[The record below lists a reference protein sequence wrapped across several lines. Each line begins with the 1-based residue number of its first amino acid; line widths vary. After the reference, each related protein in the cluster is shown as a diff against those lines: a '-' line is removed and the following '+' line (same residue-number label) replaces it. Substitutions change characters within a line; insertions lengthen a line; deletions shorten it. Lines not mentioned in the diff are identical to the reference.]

1 MVLSH
6 NPDCRDYV
14 ATTIHNRILCLVEKE
29 NEMDKKQHLQNIRE
43 AYSEVNRTRIERNTS
58 GYVFFMWLILWA
70 MTTFVNYQFL
80 IKEYWGS
87 QTLGAVVISA
97 VVQTGAIGMTVIMY
111 KEWDNAIE
119 DHYWAT
125 RDFNRLTYGMEV

>member
-1 MVLSH
+1 MLVRTNFGVFNST
-6 NPDCRDYV
+6 NRW
-14 ATTIHNRILCLVEKE
+14 TIEKE
-29 NEMDKKQHLQNIRE
+29 NIMDKKQHLQLIRE
-43 AYSEVNRTRIERNTS
+43 YYSEVNRTRIERNTS

-87 QTLGAVVISA
+87 QTLGAIVVSA
-97 VVQTGAIGMTVIMY
+97 IVQTGAIGMTVIMY

-119 DHYWAT
+119 EHYYAT
-125 RDFNRLTYGMEV
+125 RDFNRLTYGMEI

>member
-29 NEMDKKQHLQNIRE
+29 NKMDKKQHLQNIRE

-87 QTLGAVVISA
+87 QTLGAIVVSA

-125 RDFNRLTYGMEV
+125 RDFNRLTYGMEI

>member
-14 ATTIHNRILCLVEKE
+14 TTTIHNPILCLVEKE
-29 NEMDKKQHLQNIRE
+29 NEMDKKQHLQNIRD
-43 AYSEVNRTRIERNTS
+43 AYSVMNRTRIERNNS
-58 GYVFFMWLILWA
+58 ACVFFMWLILWA

-80 IKEYWGS
+80 IKEYWGT
-87 QTLGAVVISA
+87 QTLGAIVISA
-97 VVQTGAIGMTVIMY
+97 LVQTGAIGMAVVMY

-125 RDFNRLTYGMEV
+125 RDFNRLTYGMEI

>member
-1 MVLSH
+1 MLVRTNFGVFNST
-6 NPDCRDYV
+6 NRW
-14 ATTIHNRILCLVEKE
+14 TIEKE
-29 NEMDKKQHLQNIRE
+29 NIMDKKQHLENIRE
-43 AYSEVNRTRIERNTS
+43 AYSAMNRTRIERNTS

-87 QTLGAVVISA
+87 QTFGAIVVSA

-119 DHYWAT
+119 EHYYAT

>member
-125 RDFNRLTYGMEV
+125 RDFNRLTYGMEI